1 MSDSD
6 STVLYDSSNLILKI
20 TPSKV
25 VTSNKSVMKSFP
37 IGNPIDDS
45 FLKEFKAFKDSFPEN
60 FENLSNKK
68 QKEIWRV
75 FDKMVIGTDISSI
88 NQMEKLNNFIRA
100 IVWTSNFS
108 FARAST
114 LKILIKKNYFLNK
127 TIRDVFNYIDIIKLI
142 RHFDKIT
149 INLAFLESLIKFI
162 HDDFVKGLASIIYP
176 DVHISYVLL
185 IKWIFTFLNKK
196 VMYPSADSI
205 KMLRRI
211 LYVRRRTSTYI
222 EYSKI
227 LDMYPKITPK
237 MDISDFTNQ
246 TLFYIGIH
254 ILTYK
259 DDTALSW
266 IQDTLDKPNNC
277 KIISTINKRTYIIDG
292 RNWYYKSCQSTV
304 NDNNLDIKRIKT
316 DMEIIAKYEISVVFI
331 FHSRHKK
338 ILKNACPR
346 IFDICI
352 FTPFGK
358 DDDIMSIYLWLS
370 HPQTILLSKDR
381 YTIYSHILKS
391 MKDNSYYDEFWTRW
405 NKTFKISDTRFT
417 FGK

>member
-1 MSDSD
+1 MSATD
-6 STVLYDSSNLILKI
+6 STVSTDSIVLITKI
-20 TPSKV
+20 PPSKV
-25 VTSNKSVMKSFP
+25 LSIDKSFMESFP
-37 IGNPIDDS
+37 VGNPMDDS
-45 FLKEFKAFKDSFPEN
+45 FLKEFKTFKDSFPKD
-60 FENLSNKK
+60 FGDLSIRK
-68 QKEIWRV
+68 QKDIWRT
-75 FDKMVIGTDISSI
+75 FDRMIIGTDISSI
-88 NQMEKLNNFIRA
+88 DQMEKLNNFIRA
-100 IVWTSNFS
+100 IIWTSNFS

-114 LKILIKKNYFLNK
+114 LKILIKKNYSLNQ
-127 TIRDVFNYIDIIKLI
+127 TVRDVFNYIDIIKLI
-142 RHFDKIT
+142 QHFDKIT

-162 HDDFVKGLASIIYP
+162 HDDYIKGIKGIMYP
-176 DVHISYVLL
+176 DIHMSYVLL
-185 IKWIFTFLNKK
+185 IKWIFTFLSKK

-211 LYVRRRTSTYI
+211 LYIRRRTSTYI

-259 DDTALSW
+259 DVTAISW
-266 IQDTLDKPNNC
+266 IQDTLDKPDNC
-277 KIISTINKRTYIIDG
+277 KIISTINKRTYLIDG
-292 RNWYYKSCQSTV
+292 RNWYYKSCQSTI

-316 DMEIIAKYEISVVFI
+316 DMEAINKYDISVIFI

-338 ILKNACPR
+338 VLKNACPS